1 MMSQKFMTGS
11 RLEGRGGRSLR
22 IISIAEAGPAPLT
35 LKGRSLRLPLP
46 PIRHRL
52 LDGTVREAVQLVR
65 HAERSSGL
73 IIMTETIPVVP
84 DRIDQQ
90 LAQQGVEAAGAE
102 GVELVGPGGL
112 LRCVQAWS
120 RIDAAEHRDRMPQHE
135 ELDVRDGGSAAHQ

>member
-22 IISIAEAGPAPLT
+22 IISIAEAGPGPLT
-35 LKGRSLRLPLP
+35 LKGRSLRLPPAADLAPAP
-46 PIRHRL
+46 P
-52 LDGTVREAVQLVR
+52 DGTVREAVQLVR

-73 IIMTETIPVVP
+73 IIITETIPVVP

-90 LAQQGVEAAGAE
+90 LAQQRVEAAGAE

-120 RIDAAEHRDRMPQHE
+120 RIDAAEHRDRMPQA
-135 ELDVRDGGSAAHQ
+135 RGARRP